1 MHGGKIMFTPVK
13 NRKVY
18 EVVIEQIKNMVKTGE
33 LKKGDKLP
41 PERDLVEQLKV
52 SRTSIR
58 EAIRALEI
66 LGLIECKQGEG
77 NFVRKSFQQS
87 LLEPLSIMFML
98 QESTPKE
105 VIELRRILEIETAS
119 LAAKHIKQEKLTEI
133 YNIVDTFKNSTDEKL
148 NTELDQEFH
157 FKIAEASEN
166 FLLVNVLTTVSSII
180 DSFIS
185 NARLR
190 IMENR
195 DNREILIQQ
204 HEAVYRALC
213 EHDSKSAAEEMKKHL
228 EFVSK
233 TIFNE

>member
-1 MHGGKIMFTPVK
+1 MFTPVK

-77 NFVRKSFQQS
+77 NFIRKSFQQS

-119 LAAKHIKQEKLTEI
+119 LAAKHIKEEKLTEI

-166 FLLVNVLTTVSSII
+166 FLLVII

-213 EHDSKSAAEEMKKHL
+213 KRDSKSAAEEMKKHL